1 MCPAQA
7 LLRERGKGRARV
19 EARAPERGP
28 RSHLPTE
35 LRSRPRPSSEK
46 LGEYASTILSCGAS
60 AMGGEGVSRGTFT
73 KTTDEKA
80 RAARV
85 EERRSRRPRRER
97 SALFSVKPK
106 VSFGVSFHTGPFG
119 KSERS
124 RKGNSMGK
132 GLENRT
138 SACRASNAL
147 GAFACSSKRTRH
159 VRAAV
164 PRCAARARRE
174 TRGTSR
180 DARSTDARARNRANR
195 ALARVPRARA
205 SRRARARRDDRRGKS
220 RIPLKQRSFPAP
232 KSRMRAG
239 LWRTVESN
247 ARVGS
252 GVISG
257 VMVADP
263 ARRASAAKGGVK
275 KSCATRDEVFGE
287 RASRENLSGPSVSV
301 SMRD

>member
-1 MCPAQA
+1 MCPAHA
-7 LLRERGKGRARV
+7 FAREGEREGARRGTRARARTEIAPSHGAQV
-19 EARAPERGP
+19 EAQAVEREVG
-28 RSHLPTE
+28 RVRVHHLE
-35 LRSRPRPSSEK
+35 L
-46 LGEYASTILSCGAS
+46 
-60 AMGGEGVSRGTFT
+60 
-73 KTTDEKA
+73 
-80 RAARV
+80 
-85 EERRSRRPRRER
+85 RRER
-97 SALFSVKPK
+97 NGGGGRQPWNLHENDRREKRVPRGSRNADRVDRDAKERFILGETK
-106 VSFGVSFHTGPFG
+106 SFLWGFLSRGFG
-119 KSERS
+119 KPERS
-124 RKGNSMGK
+124 RKGNSLGK

-164 PRCAARARRE
+164 PRCAANARRE

-195 ALARVPRARA
+195 APARVPRARS
-205 SRRARARRDDRRGKS
+205 SRRARARREDRRGKS

-257 VMVADP
+257 VMLAEP
-263 ARRASAAKGGVK
+263 ARRASAARGV
-275 KSCATRDEVFGE
+275 
-287 RASRENLSGPSVSV
+287 
-301 SMRD
+301 

>member
-73 KTTDEKA
+73 KTTDEKSA
-80 RAARV
+80 C
-85 EERRSRRPRRER
+85 REGR
-97 SALFSVKPK
+97 GTPIASTETRKSALFSVKPK

-124 RKGNSMGK
+124 RKGNSLGK

-138 SACRASNAL
+138 SACRASNDSALSTRSALSGVRRSAL
-147 GAFACSSKRTRH
+147 G
-159 VRAAV
+159 
-164 PRCAARARRE
+164 
-174 TRGTSR
+174 
-180 DARSTDARARNRANR
+180 
-195 ALARVPRARA
+195 
-205 SRRARARRDDRRGKS
+205 
-220 RIPLKQRSFPAP
+220 
-232 KSRMRAG
+232 M
-239 LWRTVESN
+239 
-247 ARVGS
+247 
-252 GVISG
+252 
-257 VMVADP
+257 
-263 ARRASAAKGGVK
+263 
-275 KSCATRDEVFGE
+275 
-287 RASRENLSGPSVSV
+287 
-301 SMRD
+301 

>member
-1 MCPAQA
+1 M
-7 LLRERGKGRARV
+7 RERGKGRARV

-60 AMGGEGVSRGTFT
+60 AMGGEAVSRGNLHEN
-73 KTTDEKA
+73 D
-80 RAARV
+80 
-85 EERRSRRPRRER
+85 RREKR
-97 SALFSVKPK
+97 VPRGSRNADRVDRDAKERFILGETK
-106 VSFGVSFHTGPFG
+106 SFLWGFLSRGFG
-119 KSERS
+119 KPERS
-124 RKGNSMGK
+124 RKGNSLGK

-195 ALARVPRARA
+195 APARVPRARS
-205 SRRARARRDDRRGKS
+205 SRRARARREERRGKS

-257 VMVADP
+257 VMLAEP
-263 ARRASAAKGGVK
+263 ARRASAARGV
-275 KSCATRDEVFGE
+275 
-287 RASRENLSGPSVSV
+287 
-301 SMRD
+301 